1 MESKKT
7 TLISLRI
14 DPAIARAFKIEAAE
28 HDLKLKELFE
38 EMFKVYKAAKKRGRN
53 DG

>member
-14 DPAIARAFKIEAAE
+14 DPAFKIEAAE